1 VRSPDGEQS
10 EYLIGKMS
18 IQRAAVWL
26 LEQYYKD
33 FNAYK
38 IISLFIVLKSTYSDY
53 FIGFI
58 KLNTE
63 FPRS

>member
-1 VRSPDGEQS
+1 
-10 EYLIGKMS
+10 MS
-18 IQRAAVWL
+18 FLPEAYASIF
-26 LEQYYKD
+26 KD